1 MIKERKESKTRI
13 CVINKREVHGEI
25 KTESCKGDGNR
36 IRELKSFSKCLK
48 SGKLD
53 GEWEEPG
60 NGKTLEV
67 KLKTS

>member
-1 MIKERKESKTRI
+1 MIKERKESKRERET
-13 CVINKREVHGEI
+13 NKREVYGEI
-25 KTESCKGDGNR
+25 KTESHKGDGNR
-36 IRELKSFSKCLK
+36 IRGLKSFSKCLK

-60 NGKTLEV
+60 NGKTLKV